1 MELQP
6 RWGLAE
12 WPPRFEELERSGFV
26 GIRPGL
32 GTKKYGRAALELRPE
47 VPKRMRPD
55 PWACERAAG
64 FWLEDAAG
72 YFAIDA
78 QFLAAERPQVLGRS
92 LAGFRGS

>member
-1 MELQP
+1 MELRP
-6 RWGLAE
+6 GWGLAE

-55 PWACERAAG
+55 PWSGAAKMESSG
-64 FWLEDAAG
+64 HG
-72 YFAIDA
+72 
-78 QFLAAERPQVLGRS
+78 
-92 LAGFRGS
+92 